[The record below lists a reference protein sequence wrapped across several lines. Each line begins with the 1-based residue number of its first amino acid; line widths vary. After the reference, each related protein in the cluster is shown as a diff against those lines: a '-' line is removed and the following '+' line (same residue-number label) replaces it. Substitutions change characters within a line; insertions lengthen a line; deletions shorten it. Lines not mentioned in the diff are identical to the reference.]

1 MPGPTATDMAGEHLG
16 HFSGGEVVR
25 SLTGAAGEERIKS
38 ILPLGRMGT
47 PADIARVVAFLVSE
61 EGGWITGQAIK
72 ATGGAG
78 LGGW

>member
-1 MPGPTATDMAGEHLG
+1 MTAENLAYY
-16 HFSGGEVVR
+16 SGSEVAW